1 VVKASDEE
9 RRIGGEGKIWGLVVI
24 SKQRVVP
31 SQGHKREGVSSFKKM
46 RTKED
51 HQNMLVVSS
60 KLRHI
65 IQGRFIFK
73 C

>member
-31 SQGHKREGVSSFKKM
+31 SQG
-46 RTKED
+46 TKEKEV
-51 HQNMLVVSS
+51 HLSR
-60 KLRHI
+60 K
-65 IQGRFIFK
+65 
-73 C
+73 